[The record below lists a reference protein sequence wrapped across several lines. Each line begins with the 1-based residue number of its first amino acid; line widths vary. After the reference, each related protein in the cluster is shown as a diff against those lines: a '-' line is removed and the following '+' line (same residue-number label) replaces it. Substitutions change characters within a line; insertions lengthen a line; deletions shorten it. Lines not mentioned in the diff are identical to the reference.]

1 VLRQAQNAGAFL
13 LRRPKAPGR
22 PRGARPRAER
32 DRAPDRR
39 EFRLVEADV
48 IEICTVNWAIATD
61 PSQLIP

>member
-1 VLRQAQNAGAFL
+1 LREYPAAA
-13 LRRPKAPGR
+13 PK
-22 PRGARPRAER
+22 GARLATGRAPPGAER
-32 DRAPDRR
+32 GRAPDRR

>member
-1 VLRQAQNAGAFL
+1 M
-13 LRRPKAPGR
+13 
-22 PRGARPRAER
+22 AER